1 VAHPFLRG
9 ISEVARGGPTDLTNA
24 ISLCSFHHHRC
35 HDDSY
40 LHEYLPNGDVRYRR
54 RT

>member
-1 VAHPFLRG
+1 VAWTEAHHKNPW
-9 ISEVARGGPTDLTNA
+9 AHGGPTDLTNA

-35 HDDSY
+35 HDDTY
-40 LHEYLPNGDVRYRR
+40 LHEYLPNGDVRYKR